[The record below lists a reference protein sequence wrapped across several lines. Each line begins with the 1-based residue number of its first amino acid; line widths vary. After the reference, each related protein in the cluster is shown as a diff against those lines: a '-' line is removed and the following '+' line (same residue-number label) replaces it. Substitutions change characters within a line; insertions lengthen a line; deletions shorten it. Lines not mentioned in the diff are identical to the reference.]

1 MNFIFKSRMP
11 ESGIRLVT
19 SILGLLID
27 LPRMTLA
34 RMPNLQVHPI
44 QIPDNHDRC
53 KSKSQGTGKPH
64 HSCATGLKFEM
75 NVGPWLGLP
84 DDCPELVQRQGSWV
98 AVVQALPDPRVARG
112 WKKLIAASVKTAE
125 RVSISSKG
133 AYGGERVRLQVPI
146 LKRVNLW
153 EGNTRG
159 HQVEDNRS
167 PLEMRPLFV
176 WR

>member
-1 MNFIFKSRMP
+1 
-11 ESGIRLVT
+11 
-19 SILGLLID
+19 
-27 LPRMTLA
+27 
-34 RMPNLQVHPI
+34 
-44 QIPDNHDRC
+44 
-53 KSKSQGTGKPH
+53 
-64 HSCATGLKFEM
+64 M
-75 NVGPWLGLP
+75 NVGHWLGLP